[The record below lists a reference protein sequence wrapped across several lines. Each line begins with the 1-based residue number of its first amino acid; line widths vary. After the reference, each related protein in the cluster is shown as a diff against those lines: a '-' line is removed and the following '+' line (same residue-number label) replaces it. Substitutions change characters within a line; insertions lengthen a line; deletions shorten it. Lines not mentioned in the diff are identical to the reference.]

1 MKTFIII
8 GVVAAVY
15 IVFVIIKLMKLNS
28 RAKEIAA
35 KAMKERDQQRDK
47 AVEDEPL
54 VNEDGVLSLHDR
66 QYIACGANLIYL
78 RGERLDTLETDTEQ
92 DEIRHM
98 LRRDWHINT
107 RDKLLSTIDGLATRG
122 HRVYFKPIWQI
133 LTTLPVRER
142 PEALDKLQ
150 QDFAAKGDDAPIEEY
165 AANISECYKHLREIS
180 DCFEGKKC
188 KLDALTWDL
197 GRAINLCRWGYD
209 AGFLSREESMRY
221 IRKFGKE
228 LLHNYTSWANLGENY
243 LIGFAMWTGDIE
255 QLDELHG
262 GHCDLLSED
271 SSPWVLLESK

>member
-28 RAKEIAA
+28 RAKEIAT
-35 KAMKERDQQRDK
+35 KAMKERELLK
-47 AVEDEPL
+47 KEDEEPL
-54 VNEDGVLSLHDR
+54 LSEDGTLSLHDR
-66 QYIACGANLIYL
+66 QYIACGANQIYL
-78 RGERLDTLETDTEQ
+78 RGERLDTLETGSDQ

-98 LRRDWHINT
+98 LRKDWHINS
-107 RDKLLSTIDGLATRG
+107 RDKLLNTIDWLATSG

-133 LTTLPVRER
+133 LTTLPVRDR
-142 PEALDKLQ
+142 AEALGKLQ
-150 QDFAAKGDDAPIEEY
+150 QQFAAKGDDASIEQY
-165 AANISECYKHLREIS
+165 AVNISECYKHLREIS

-209 AGFLSREESMRY
+209 AGFLSREEAMRN
-221 IRKFGKE
+221 IRKFGWE

-243 LIGFAMWTGDIE
+243 LIGFAMWSGDIE
-255 QLDELHG
+255 QLDELYG

>member
-35 KAMKERDQQRDK
+35 KAMKERESQKR
-47 AVEDEPL
+47 EDEEPL
-54 VNEDGVLSLHDR
+54 LSDDGMLSLHDR
-66 QYIACGANLIYL
+66 QYIACGANLTYL

-92 DEIRHM
+92 DDIRHM
-98 LRRDWHINT
+98 LRKDWHINT
-107 RDKLLSTIDGLATRG
+107 REKLLSTIDWLATTG
-122 HRVYFKPIWQI
+122 HRIYFKPIWQI
-133 LTTLPVRER
+133 LTTMPVRER
-142 PEALDKLQ
+142 AEALDKLQ
-150 QDFAAKGDDAPIEEY
+150 QDFAAKGDDAPVGQY
-165 AANISECYKHLREIS
+165 ADNISECYKHLREIS

-209 AGFLSREESMRY
+209 AGFLSREEAMRS
-221 IRKFGKE
+221 IRKFGWE
-228 LLHNYTSWANLGENY
+228 LLHNYTNWANLGENY
-243 LIGFAMWTGDIE
+243 LIGFAMWSGDIE

-262 GHCDLLSED
+262 GHCDLLTED